1 MYFWIG
7 LATLH
12 WKATAKRRREAAQLD
27 ALPEYL
33 LYDMGLSRDGVPSLA
48 RQLRPEGDRKA

>member
-7 LATLH
+7 LATQH

-48 RQLRPEGDRKA
+48 RQLRPEGDR